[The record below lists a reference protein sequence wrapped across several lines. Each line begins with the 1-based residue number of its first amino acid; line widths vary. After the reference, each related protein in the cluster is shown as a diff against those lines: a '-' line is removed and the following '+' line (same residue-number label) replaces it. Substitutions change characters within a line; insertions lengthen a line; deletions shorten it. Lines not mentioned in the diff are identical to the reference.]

1 MGSVCLYDP
10 EGKIMFSGDT
20 LFRAGYGRSDL
31 YGGNNADL
39 IRSLKSLLTTLP
51 AETIVLSG
59 HGNETNIGLEKR
71 RYGL

>member
-20 LFRAGYGRSDL
+20 LFRAGYGRSVL
-31 YGGNNADL
+31 YGGNNAAL